1 MEKLRNIRRG
11 ECNCKKRWKIKNAN
25 KSFFRNPSIAGKSIL
40 DPKCNIKLNVA
51 KDTLDKHKASSVNDP
66 LHNIPLPPLDDLP
79 EPPSFLRDFNTSK
92 FNFSRFMHNIRA
104 DFPLRGEHALLA

>member
-1 MEKLRNIRRG
+1 MEKLRNIRRS
-11 ECNCKKRWKIKNAN
+11 EHNRKKRWKIKNAN
-25 KSFFRNPSIAGKSIL
+25 KSFFRNTYIAGKSIL

-79 EPPSFLRDFNTSK
+79 EPLPESFLRDFNKSK
-92 FNFSRFMHNIRA
+92 FNFSHFMHIVNSRRNSSSC
-104 DFPLRGEHALLA
+104 L